1 LPWIAVQ
8 TADGP
13 FPDYVSGGAGGLGRY
28 GEAMLGYALLQTGL
42 RDASEPL
49 VDAGLRAIGYALR
62 HPERQ
67 EADHSVFEMFA
78 LAAAYNLAAKELA
91 ADPRFG
97 ALAPSWIQRLQ
108 TERPLRLRGSGT
120 YRNKSIVEAVA
131 VLELLRSGLR
141 SAVPRS
147 WLRNRPLARGR
158 ANRLIN
164 WTIPR
169 RAPLRNSRAMLSDPP
184 TQPLAYHA
192 LSLGF
197 YARAVRLLG
206 RDARRPARRTL
217 VRGARASLALT
228 APDGDLAYVG
238 RSQAQAWAL
247 PFTAYGV
254 EAAARLA
261 RPRREARMRALA
273 VRALT
278 RLETSY
284 VLTDGG
290 LAIVPAFAEALP
302 PWYGGIDRYA
312 GAVPYSGLTIVGLN
326 LAAELGRGRRV
337 GTRISSDRN
346 MAASITAQA
355 GDMAVLRRGPVWLAV
370 KRVRSNADLRYDFGL
385 VGLKVAGPVGWQDVI
400 PSRPHA
406 IGPSL
411 GPTLLAPGVEHEPA
425 GRRIRAS
432 ARAIRVIGRFQGA
445 PGRTVFAYVPT
456 SCGVELRF
464 RGAPGAIYRYATFFP
479 ARAESH
485 AEGDR
490 TVVGAGQRVSASS
503 PATMQFTSGFKSA
516 SEADLVRADLTFA
529 ADASGRVAIA
539 TCAS

>member
-1 LPWIAVQ
+1 VPWVGLQ

-13 FPDYVSGGAGGLGRY
+13 FPDYVSGEAGGLGRY

-42 RDASEPL
+42 RDGSQPL

-67 EADHSVFEMFA
+67 EADHSVFEMYA
-78 LAAAYNLAAKELA
+78 LAAAYNLAKGELA
-91 ADPRFG
+91 TDSHFV
-97 ALAPSWIQRLQ
+97 ALAPAWIQRLQ

-120 YRNKSIVEAVA
+120 YGNKSIVEAVA
-131 VLELLRSGLR
+131 VLELLRSDLR

-147 WLRNRPLARGR
+147 WLRNRRLARGR
-158 ANRLIN
+158 AHRLIN
-164 WTIPR
+164 WTVPR
-169 RAPLRNSRAMLSDPP
+169 RAPRRAGRAMLSDPP
-184 TQPLAYHA
+184 AQPLAYHA

-206 RDARRPARRTL
+206 REASRPARRTL
-217 VRGARASLALT
+217 VRGARASLTLT

-238 RSQAQAWAL
+238 RSQQQAWAL

-261 RPRREARMRALA
+261 RPGRAARLRALA

-290 LAIVPAFAEALP
+290 LAIVPAFVEPLP
-302 PWYGGIDRYA
+302 PWYGGIDRYV

-337 GTRISSDRN
+337 GTLISADRD
-346 MAASITAQA
+346 MAASIAAQS

-370 KRVRSNADLRYDFGL
+370 KRIRSHADLRYDFGL
-385 VGLKVAGPVGWQDVI
+385 VGLKVAGPSGSQDVI
-400 PSRPHA
+400 PDRPHA
-406 IGPSL
+406 IGASL
-411 GPTLLAPGVEHEPA
+411 GPTLLVPGVEHEPA

-432 ARAIRVIGRFQGA
+432 ARAVRVIGRFQGA
-445 PGRTVFAYVPT
+445 HGRTVFAYLPT
-456 SCGVELRF
+456 ACGVELRF
-464 RGAPGAIYRYATFFP
+464 RGAPGAVYRYSTLFP
-479 ARAESH
+479 ARANPH

-490 TVVGAGQRVSASS
+490 TVVGAGQRVSVNA
-503 PATMQFTSGFKSA
+503 PATVQFTGGFNSA
-516 SEADLVRADLTFA
+516 SEPNLVRADLTFA
-529 ADASGRVAIA
+529 ADPSGRVAIA